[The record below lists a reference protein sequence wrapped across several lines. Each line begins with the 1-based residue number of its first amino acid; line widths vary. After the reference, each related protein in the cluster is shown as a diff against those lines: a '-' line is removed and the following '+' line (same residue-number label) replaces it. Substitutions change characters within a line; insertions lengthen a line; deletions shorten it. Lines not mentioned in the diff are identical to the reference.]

1 MRQHMVNASGRESCT
16 QCCVFFS
23 FHWANPKSKRK
34 MKHLMARASES
45 RFFSY
50 VNWCFKRTCVALELR
65 RFCFSVVF
73 FFFLS
78 FVFSTVI
85 VWLGII
91 WKKRNIVRPEQ
102 KKTKQIFYG
111 FCSITHQINLLLSI
125 WDAVWRKTDDFNLL
139 CNKRCWQSIGHF
151 HTAVTLQINGYRYHL
166 AIR

>member
-73 FFFLS
+73 FSFFHSYFQQSLFDLES
-78 FVFSTVI
+78 FGKKETLCDQSKKKPNRYFMVFAQSHIKSIYCYQYEMQYDEKPTI
-85 VWLGII
+85 SICYA
-91 WKKRNIVRPEQ
+91 
-102 KKTKQIFYG
+102 TK
-111 FCSITHQINLLLSI
+111 
-125 WDAVWRKTDDFNLL
+125 DADNR
-139 CNKRCWQSIGHF
+139 
-151 HTAVTLQINGYRYHL
+151 L
-166 AIR
+166 AIFTQQWHFK